1 MSKNYVSNANTTR
14 EPVKSFVRFYSVGY
28 LSPKLC
34 AAGRVPTFLSEYI
47 LLASSNTKRFS
58 QFRSKDLDIVLTL
71 EICFWSCPTSVS
83 RFDWLEFSALMR
95 GLFSRVS
102 GIWNLSALTFGII
115 QLHARSALGSL
126 YPTKPISTTV
136 FLAGQPAQ
144 LKWVEDGHAPV
155 LSELGHMK
163 IQLFAGNIVSART
176 PARIIFIS
184 SN

>member
-1 MSKNYVSNANTTR
+1 
-14 EPVKSFVRFYSVGY
+14 
-28 LSPKLC
+28 
-34 AAGRVPTFLSEYI
+34 
-47 LLASSNTKRFS
+47 
-58 QFRSKDLDIVLTL
+58 
-71 EICFWSCPTSVS
+71 
-83 RFDWLEFSALMR
+83 MR
-95 GLFSRVS
+95 GLFSRVPGVWS
-102 GIWNLSALTFGII
+102 LSALTFGII

-136 FLAGQPAQ
+136 FLAGQAAQ

-184 SN
+184 LNQTYIATIAHNVNPLSLSTTVYIPTTIPPNFHV